1 MIISLTVGLTGKDW
15 EPTNATRYYAQANDD
30 GEFAFG
36 STAKEA
42 ENNLRKRL
50 LDLKA
55 ERLTRLFTPSIHQ

>member
-15 EPTNATRYYAQANDD
+15 EPTDRNRYFAQADDD
-30 GEFAFG
+30 GLYAFG